1 MNPLVTYACVI
12 SAGAN
17 GLAVLGPDLLE
28 HLECGNLTEAASTAG
43 ALTPMA
49 HHPLRHCT
57 AIGQGL
63 ILHFRGLKK
72 GPQCFYYGTL
82 KLND

>member
-12 SAGAN
+12 SAGTN

-43 ALTPMA
+43 ALTTHGTPSSQA
-49 HHPLRHCT
+49 
-57 AIGQGL
+57 
-63 ILHFRGLKK
+63 LHSYLAGSNITFQR
-72 GPQCFYYGTL
+72 T
-82 KLND
+82 